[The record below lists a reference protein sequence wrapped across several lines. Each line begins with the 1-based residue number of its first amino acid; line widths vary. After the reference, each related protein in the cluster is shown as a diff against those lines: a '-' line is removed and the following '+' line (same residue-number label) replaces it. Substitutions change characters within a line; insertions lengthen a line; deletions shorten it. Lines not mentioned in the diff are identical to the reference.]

1 LDQHRFEIVQQ
12 ARAKSALGGCV
23 VSGSLAG
30 AFRRGCV
37 DAGRTVRFPMSG
49 THFVEGSLHRCCGA
63 ASSFR
68 RQREPPYL
76 PLQPRCTGTLGKVGN
91 YAAHYGNNGL

>member
-1 LDQHRFEIVQQ
+1 
-12 ARAKSALGGCV
+12 
-23 VSGSLAG
+23 
-30 AFRRGCV
+30 
-37 DAGRTVRFPMSG
+37 MSG